1 MAAHPT
7 HAAQPIDT
15 AFARFIGR
23 LAVPT
28 LDDEERIQLTR
39 LAMLV
44 SILRTEGHSC
54 LALAEVANQF
64 ITVDAAPAWRC
75 PSADHCMALLQRAGV
90 ASLPEGP
97 ASTPLVIDGSRV
109 YLRRYHAAERRVA
122 AAIRAR
128 TGERVQALPDEA
140 LAQLAPL
147 FRALFPSAA
156 TRMDWQALAA
166 TAALLRPLVV
176 VTGGP
181 GTGKTTVAARMLALM
196 LTQHPEARVALAAPS
211 GRAAAR
217 LAESMAQAVAREAL
231 PEVVRS
237 ALPTEGRTL
246 HRLLGYFPP
255 TDRFRYTAEHC
266 LTEDIV
272 LVDEASMVDVLMMD
286 AVLSALKPTAR
297 LIILGDPDQLASVD
311 TGFVLGDLVEAAG
324 PRCPETATRHGAL
337 LVSTYQQL
345 AGADH
350 PPLVTSHVTP
360 LRDAVVR
367 LHHSWRFG
375 QRPGIGGVAA
385 AASLGDADGVMA
397 ALQRPEWADAQLL
410 PRTTGAAGLLA
421 ALEGPLTDFLAADTP
436 EGALHALARFRVLCA
451 VREGPQGVAGV
462 TATVER
468 WLSRRGHSTGG
479 WYDHRPVLVTENDEV
494 TGLTN
499 GDVGVTLHVDGVP
512 AVFFADPG
520 GGVRRFAPAR
530 LPTVETAWAM
540 TVHKAQGSEFDHV
553 LVVLPDEPVR
563 NLTRELVYTAV
574 TRARASVTIA
584 GSADVLRTA
593 VSRGTTRHSGL
604 AERLRG

>member
-1 MAAHPT
+1 MAT
-7 HAAQPIDT
+7 HATQAIDT

-23 LAVPT
+23 MAAPT
-28 LDDEERIQLTR
+28 LGDEDRTQLMR
-39 LAMLV
+39 LATLV

-54 LALAEVANQF
+54 LALTEVANQS
-64 ITVDAAPAWRC
+64 ITLDEAAAWRC
-75 PSADHCMALLQRAGV
+75 PSVEACVALLQRAGV
-90 ASLPEGP
+90 ASLPEG
-97 ASTPLVIDGSRV
+97 SSTTPLVIDGSRV
-109 YLRRYHAAERRVA
+109 YLRRYHAAERRLA

-128 TGERVQALPDEA
+128 TGVRAQSLAGDALVP
-140 LAQLAPL
+140 LTPL
-147 FRALFPSAA
+147 FRSLFPRAA
-156 TRMDWQALAA
+156 TRLDWQALAA

-181 GTGKTTVAARMLALM
+181 GTGKTTVAARMLAL
-196 LTQHPEARVALAAPS
+196 LLSQDPEARVALAAPT

-217 LAESMAQAVAREAL
+217 LAESMGQAVAREAL
-231 PEVVRS
+231 PEVVRR

-246 HRLLGYFPP
+246 HKLLGYVPP
-255 TDRFRYTAEHC
+255 TDRFRHTAEHP

-272 LVDEASMVDVLMMD
+272 LIDEASMVDVLMMD

-297 LIILGDPDQLASVD
+297 LIILGDPDQLASVE

-324 PRCPETATRHGAL
+324 ARCPEAATRHGAL
-337 LVSTYQQL
+337 LASTYQQL
-345 AGADH
+345 AGAEQ
-350 PPLVTSHVTP
+350 PPLVTADMTP

-385 AASLGDADGVMA
+385 AASLGDADGVLA
-397 ALQRPEWADAQLL
+397 ALQRPEWSDARLL
-410 PRTTGAAGLLA
+410 PLSTGGEGLLA

-436 EGALHALARFRVLCA
+436 EAALSALARFRVLCA
-451 VREGPQGVAGV
+451 VREGPQGVAGI
-462 TATVER
+462 TALVER
-468 WLSRRGHSTGG
+468 WLGRRGHSPVG

-494 TGLTN
+494 TGLHN

-512 AVFFADPG
+512 AVFFADAG
-520 GGVRRFAPAR
+520 GGVRRLAPAR
-530 LPTVETAWAM
+530 LPAVDTAWAM

-584 GSADVLRTA
+584 GSSDVLRTA

-604 AERLRG
+604 AERLRA

>member
-1 MAAHPT
+1 MAIHTTQA
-7 HAAQPIDT
+7 IDT

-23 LAVPT
+23 QAAST
-28 LDDEERIQLTR
+28 LTDAERTQLTR
-39 LAMLV
+39 LATLV
-44 SILRTEGHSC
+44 SIRRTEGHSC
-54 LALAEVANQF
+54 LALAEVANQA
-64 ITVDAAPAWRC
+64 ITMDTAPPWHCPSVDAC
-75 PSADHCMALLQRAGV
+75 IALLQRAGV
-90 ASLPEGP
+90 ASFPEGP
-97 ASTPLVIDGSRV
+97 ATTPLVIEGSRV

-128 TGERVQALPDEA
+128 TGAHASALSADA
-140 LAQLAPL
+140 LASLAPL
-147 FRALFPSAA
+147 FQSLFPSAA
-156 TRMDWQALAA
+156 TRLDWQALAA

-181 GTGKTTVAARMLALM
+181 GTGKTTVAARLLALL

-217 LAESMAQAVAREAL
+217 LAESMGQAVAREAL
-231 PEVVRS
+231 PEVVRR

-246 HRLLGYFPP
+246 HRLLGYVPP
-255 TDRFRYTAEHC
+255 TDRFRYTADHP
-266 LTEDIV
+266 LTENIV
-272 LVDEASMVDVLMMD
+272 LVDEASMLDVLMMD
-286 AVLSALKPTAR
+286 AILSALTPTAR
-297 LIILGDPDQLASVD
+297 LIILGDPDQLASVE

-324 PRCPETATRHGAL
+324 ARCPEATTRHGAL

-345 AGADH
+345 AGAEG
-350 PPLVTSHVTP
+350 PLLGTAPVPP

-375 QRPGIGGVAA
+375 QRPGIGAVAA
-385 AASLGDADGVMA
+385 AASLGDPEGVLA
-397 ALQRPEWADAQLL
+397 ALQRPEWPDAQLL
-410 PRTTGAAGLLA
+410 PPTAGGDGLLA
-421 ALEGPLTDFLAADTP
+421 ALEGPLADFLAAATP
-436 EGALHALARFRVLCA
+436 AGALDALARFRVLCA
-451 VREGPQGVAGV
+451 VREGPQGVAGI
-462 TATVER
+462 TALVER
-468 WLSRRGHSTGG
+468 WLARRGHATVG
-479 WYDHRPVLVTENDEV
+479 WYDHRPVLVTANDEV

-512 AVFFADPG
+512 SVVFADPG

-530 LPTVETAWAM
+530 LPAVETAWAM

-553 LVVLPDEPVR
+553 LVVLPAEPVR

-574 TRARASVTIA
+574 TRARESVTIL
-584 GSADVLRTA
+584 GSRDVLRAA

>member
-1 MAAHPT
+1 MAT
-7 HAAQPIDT
+7 HTTQAIDT

-23 LAVPT
+23 LAAPS
-28 LDDEERIQLTR
+28 LNDAERTQLTR
-39 LAMLV
+39 LATLV

-54 LALAEVANQF
+54 LALTEVANQT
-64 ITVDAAPAWRC
+64 ITIDADTTWRC
-75 PSADHCMALLQRAGV
+75 PPLDACLALLQRAGG
-90 ASLPEGP
+90 ASFPEGP
-97 ASTPLVIDGSRV
+97 ATTPLVVDGSRV

-122 AAIRAR
+122 AAISAR
-128 TGERVQALPDEA
+128 TGAHVPALSADA
-140 LAQLAPL
+140 LSQLAPL
-147 FRALFPSAA
+147 FRSLFPGAA
-156 TRMDWQALAA
+156 TRIDWQALAA
-166 TAALLRPLVV
+166 TAALLCPLVV

-181 GTGKTTVAARMLALM
+181 GTGKTTVAARLLALL

-231 PEVVRS
+231 PEVVRR

-255 TDRFRYTAEHC
+255 TDRFRYTADFP

-286 AVLSALKPTAR
+286 AILSALKPTAR

-324 PRCPETATRHGAL
+324 ARCPEAATRHGAL

-350 PPLVTSHVTP
+350 PPLVSAQVPP

-397 ALQRPEWADAQLL
+397 ALQRPEWTDAQLL
-410 PRTTGAAGLLA
+410 SPNTGGDRLVA
-421 ALEGPLTDFLAADTP
+421 ALEGPLAEYLAADTP
-436 EGALHALARFRVLCA
+436 EGALQALARFRVLCA

-468 WLSRRGHSTGG
+468 WLGRRGHSTVG
-479 WYDHRPVLVTENDEV
+479 WYDHRPVLVTANDEV

-499 GDVGVTLHVDGVP
+499 GDVGVTLHVEGVP
-512 AVFFADPG
+512 IVFFADPG

-530 LPTVETAWAM
+530 LPAVETAWAM

-574 TRARASVTIA
+574 TRARESVTIA
-584 GSADVLRTA
+584 GSGDVLRSA